1 MYMKTRTELVAEREQ
16 EEVVRASLLKGDITE
31 GDHPFRDLVVRD
43 AKFRHDDLITPEER
57 EYLRS
62 PEVCEHWRDTL
73 IHLRREMEAQF
84 SERKAAAERFQTEC
98 FARGY
103 SGKADW
109 FEYKAEYDEWRA
121 RGNRFTT
128 MIAARLDEAK
138 RITKENRA
146 PSDIERCKRLLYEA
160 LKVLGDEEGA
170 RDTERLVADIAATLQ
185 GQGQGLSLE
194 NSG

>member
-1 MYMKTRTELVAEREQ
+1 MHMETRDTELL
-16 EEVVRASLLKGDITE
+16 SGDIVE
-31 GDHPFRDLVVRD
+31 SDHPFRGLVVRD
-43 AKFRHDDLITPEER
+43 AKFRHDDQITPEER
-57 EYLRS
+57 AYLRS
-62 PEVCEHWRDTL
+62 PGVCEYWKDTL
-73 IHLRREMEAQF
+73 VHLRREMETQF
-84 SERKAAAERFQTEC
+84 AERKAAAEQFQTEC

-128 MIAARLDEAK
+128 MLTARLDEAK

-160 LKVLGDEEGA
+160 LKVLCDEEGA
-170 RDTERLVADIAATLQ
+170 QDTEGLVADIAANL
-185 GQGQGLSLE
+185 QGLSLE